1 VYCKNIHTK
10 MEKENLITADKI
22 FDLYGEYILNHGERP
37 KNIYRF
43 AKENEFEEKDFYD
56 YFSSFEQ
63 IEKSMLV
70 NLFDKSVALASEDHI
85 SDKMSSKEKLLNVYF
100 IFFEN
105 MTMNRSL
112 VLMILGNDKLHFAKI
127 SNQLKETHRHFI
139 KTLDFDDW
147 SMIKE
152 AKDDV
157 KKFHGKAREEAFWI
171 HFVSAIEFWKKDT
184 SPAFEKTD
192 VFIEKTIDTGFEL
205 MDSEPLRKVVD
216 LGKFLFKEKFR
227 KS

>member
-1 VYCKNIHTK
+1 
-10 MEKENLITADKI
+10 MEKENQITADKI
-22 FDLYGEYILNHGERP
+22 FELYGEYILNHGERP

-43 AKENEFEEKDFYD
+43 AKDNDFEEKDFYD
-56 YFSSFEQ
+56 YFTSFEQ

-70 NLFDKSVALASEDHI
+70 NLFEKSVALASEVNI
-85 SDKMSSKEKLLNVYF
+85 SDKITSKEKLLNVYF

-112 VLMILGNDKLHFAKI
+112 VLMILGNDKLHVAKI
-127 SNQLKETHRHFI
+127 SDQLKETHRNFI
-139 KTLDFDDW
+139 KTLDFNDW
-147 SMIKE
+147 SIIKE

-157 KKFHGKAREEAFWI
+157 KNFHDKAREEAFWL
-171 HFVSAIEFWKKDT
+171 HLVSAIEFWKKDT
-184 SPAFEKTD
+184 SPSFEKTD
-192 VFIEKTIDTGFEL
+192 IFIEKTIDTGFEL
-205 MDSEPLRKVVD
+205 MDNEPLRKVVD